1 MRNAATQ
8 SNNRS
13 EHIPYSTDQGEP
25 RLFEYE
31 DRWKIK
37 AVELLQSVDAAGQRL
52 TVLDFGC
59 GRGELLEKL
68 RGARIDCVGV
78 DFDPICVEMG
88 AQFAPCYEAS
98 IDNVTEVLAGK
109 RFDVVVALHV
119 LEHLEYPKAAVERLA
134 ALSKR
139 WLIFAVP
146 NLATPVVLARK
157 GIRPCN
163 QGHYQGWDAGHF
175 QNFLENKCG
184 LRILRWMP
192 DAVVLPKVSAL
203 FGRLGIRRYFEYSFL
218 PKRYPFLSVSL
229 IVLCENRAP

>member
-1 MRNAATQ
+1 MRHAPTQ
-8 SNNRS
+8 SPGRS
-13 EHIPYSTDQGEP
+13 EHVPYSTDQGDP
-25 RLFEYE
+25 RFFEYE

-37 AVELLQSVDAAGQRL
+37 AIELLQSLDAAEQRL

-68 RGARIDCVGV
+68 RDARIDCVGV

-88 AQFAPCYEAS
+88 ARFAPCYAAG
-98 IDNVTEVLAGK
+98 IDNVNEVLAGK
-109 RFDVVVALHV
+109 QFDVVVGLHV

-146 NLATPVVLARK
+146 NLATPVGLARQR
-157 GIRPCN
+157 IRPCN
-163 QGHYQGWDAGHF
+163 QGHCQGWDPGHF

-184 LRILRWMP
+184 LHILRWVP
-192 DAVVLPKVSAL
+192 DTVILPKVSNL

-218 PKRYPFLSVSL
+218 PERYPFLSVSL
-229 IVLCENRAP
+229 ITLCEKPTP